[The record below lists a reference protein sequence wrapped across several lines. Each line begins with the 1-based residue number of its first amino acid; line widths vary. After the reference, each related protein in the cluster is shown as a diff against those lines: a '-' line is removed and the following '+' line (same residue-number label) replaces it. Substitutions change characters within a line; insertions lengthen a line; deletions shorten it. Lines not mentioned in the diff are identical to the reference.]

1 MENKTRNTQ
10 PDYEAIRRLSRRVD
24 CTVTE
29 ADFNT
34 NYPNPRRIDSAASD
48 IHRYLK
54 YTGEAVR

>member
-1 MENKTRNTQ
+1 MENKTKNTQ
-10 PDYEAIRRLSRRVD
+10 PDYEAIRKLSHRVD

-34 NYPNPRRIDSAASD
+34 NYPNPHRIDSAASD

-54 YTGEAVR
+54 HTGKAVR